1 MSPLDLLIERIRGE
15 YNEMPG
21 LRLTLAQACR
31 LWQVD
36 AATCELLLDAL
47 LTERFLTR
55 TADGAFIALPNV
67 GSRPRLLMAGAQPI
81 GAHSQL
87 RHSA

>member
-1 MSPLDLLIERIRGE
+1 MSPLELLVERIRGE

-36 AATCELLLDAL
+36 AATCELVLQAL
-47 LTERFLTR
+47 LTQRFLAR
-55 TADGAFIALPNV
+55 TPDGAFIALPNAD
-67 GSRPRLLMAGAQPI
+67 SRPNLVPSGVQPI

-87 RHSA
+87 RRPA